1 MEIEESINNIKIWHI
16 QHEKILKEWAE
27 IASSYRWL
35 HNQTHNK
42 YRKQNIA
49 FTLPIIILSTIAGTA
64 NFSQASLT
72 GQTAKYAPLII
83 GTLNLIAGLL
93 TTIAEFLKVSELTE
107 KHRSSSLSFGK
118 LSRNIKVELS
128 LPWQERNSNGNEF
141 LKICRSEMDRL
152 LEQSAEIPL
161 HIVKDYETN
170 FGNIGIYKP
179 EILEIHQVNVYR
191 DLENERKKRI
201 TDIVASAGGIFLNN
215 RKKHCQDDKKQEDT
229 DTIIDIEENIF
240 PHKNTQSSKT
250 EEDIESV
257 VDVDLKKEIMSKNI
271 IFGDIVSENI
281 ESDQIHKTEDEDK
294 TDL

>member
-1 MEIEESINNIKIWHI
+1 MEIEESGNTIKIWHI

-35 HNQTHNK
+35 HNQAHSK

-64 NFSQASLT
+64 NFSQASLS
-72 GQTAKYAPLII
+72 GQTAEYAPLVI
-83 GTLNLIAGLL
+83 GTLNLLAGLL
-93 TTIAEFLKVSELTE
+93 TTIAEFLKVSELSE

-161 HIVKDYETN
+161 HIVKDYEIN
-170 FGNIGIYKP
+170 FGSIVIYKP

-191 DLENERKKRI
+191 DLENERKNRI
-201 TDIVASAGGIFLNN
+201 AEIVASAGGIFLNN
-215 RKKHCQDDKKQEDT
+215 NRKKQEDT
-229 DTIIDIEENIF
+229 DTVIDIEKTISKIPDKN
-240 PHKNTQSSKT
+240 KNTYSSKR
-250 EEDIESV
+250 ELEYIESV
-257 VDVDLKKEIMSKNI
+257 DEDLNKKMSRNI
-271 IFGDIVSENI
+271 VFGDIVSENI
-281 ESDQIHKTEDEDK
+281 ELDQTYKGEDK